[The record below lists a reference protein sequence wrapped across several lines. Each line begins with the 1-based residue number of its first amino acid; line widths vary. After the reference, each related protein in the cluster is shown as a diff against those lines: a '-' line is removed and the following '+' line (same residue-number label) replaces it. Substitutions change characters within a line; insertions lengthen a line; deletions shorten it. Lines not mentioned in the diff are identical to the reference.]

1 MGAAV
6 VLAVCRDDQ
15 HRFSKRPASSVLLV
29 AGVGVDGDA
38 HAGTTVQHRSRVAVD
53 PSRPNLRQVHLLP
66 VEFHDEAREHG
77 YVLGPGDLGEN
88 VLTSGLDL
96 LELPR
101 GTLLRL
107 GTEAVVRVT
116 GLRNPCRQID
126 AFRPGLLR
134 LAVRRDDNGQVL
146 RRAGVMSVVVAGG
159 TVAPGAPI
167 DVVVPPPPYQPLA
180 PV

>member
-15 HRFSKRPASSVLLV
+15 HRFSKRPASSVRLI
-29 AGVGVDGDA
+29 AGLGVDGDA
-38 HAGTTVQHRSRVAVD
+38 HAGTTVKHRSRVAVD

-77 YVLGPGDLGEN
+77 YELGPGDLGEN

-96 LELPR
+96 LALPR
-101 GTLLRL
+101 DTLLRL
-107 GTEAVVRVT
+107 GMEAVVRVT

-134 LAVRRDDNGQVL
+134 LAVRRHEDGQIR
-146 RRAGVMSVVVAGG
+146 RRAGVMSVVVSGG

-167 DVVVPPPPYQPLA
+167 DVVVPPPPNHPLA

>member
-15 HRFSKRPASSVLLV
+15 HRFSKRPASSVRLIAG
-29 AGVGVDGDA
+29 AGVEGDA
-38 HAGTTVQHRSRVAVD
+38 HAGTTVKHRSRVAVD

-77 YVLGPGDLGEN
+77 YALGPGDLGEN

-96 LELPR
+96 LTLPR
-101 GTLLRL
+101 DTLLRL

-134 LAVRRDDNGQVL
+134 LAVRRDEDGQVL

-159 TVAPGAPI
+159 TVAPGVPI
-167 DVVVPPPPYQPLA
+167 DVVVPRQPHHSLE